1 MSCKGMGSPAASRGW
16 GPQSEVVVL
25 HGCWD
30 MSKAENVADIFLS
43 LFNEMHEKFTRKG
56 EKITRPRIAAGQF
69 FALTILHRK
78 GPLSISELA
87 NELQISKQQT
97 TPLICRLIDNNL
109 AVRMADEH
117 DRRIVRIEITTT
129 GNATIEEL
137 GVELKQAFA
146 GKLEVLQDTELDE
159 LEQII
164 RRTREILQKV
174 K

>member
-1 MSCKGMGSPAASRGW
+1 
-16 GPQSEVVVL
+16 
-25 HGCWD
+25 

-43 LFNEMHEKFTRKG
+43 LFGEMHEKFTRPG
-56 EKITRPRIAAGQF
+56 EKITRPRLAAAQF
-69 FALTILHRK
+69 FALSILHRK

-109 AVRMADEH
+109 AARMTDEH
-117 DRRIVRIEITTT
+117 DRRIVRIKITET

-137 GVELKQAFA
+137 GAEIKQTFA
-146 GKLEVLQDTELDE
+146 AKLQVLPDTELDE
-159 LEQII
+159 LGQMI
-164 RRTREILQKV
+164 RRVREILQKV